1 MKISKKELIK
11 LLSEHLGSEE
21 DSISSQVDKLIAD
34 IQKSI
39 KKGEKFSINGFGDF
53 VIENGFLTFRVATVF
68 ATEINY
74 NYEGLMPVDIDRPD
88 ILLPNEK
95 LDAVTDHSPLEKS
108 SSVIVDEAVE
118 GEQDPFEGLDYE
130 LTDIPADEIP
140 EQKPEIK
147 SVDVALVDLS
157 SLDEKI
163 HQNQE
168 NEYLEYKVHSM
179 DDSTDSDD
187 IDIYELDETHSVA
200 TDLPAQGDNKAQ
212 KIDEDNGDKGVDSVK
227 EAELVDHSSL
237 GKLLTIAAVIFIIA
251 LFGGGSWWFLIG
263 PAKTITSSDTQSV
276 ERPSEI
282 QPVNSVPYNQIETV
296 ESIPMDFTEDD
307 LEQLTSTTAQAGNLE
322 EKPITQIQSVG
333 IMNETADSSRTT
345 RTREPNTSIGQT
357 ESVDSTQ
364 INPTFGINGL
374 VQDLQGKVFS
384 IIVHSLPSRQAALIE
399 CEKISQENL
408 RCLVREAS
416 SPQGRITY
424 RVGIGQFATV
434 DAAQS
439 EIVKL
444 PEPFK
449 SRNFIV
455 RIN

>member
-1 MKISKKELIK
+1 ME
-11 LLSEHLGSEE
+11 
-21 DSISSQVDKLIAD
+21 
-34 IQKSI
+34 
-39 KKGEKFSINGFGDF
+39 
-53 VIENGFLTFRVATVF
+53 
-68 ATEINY
+68 
-74 NYEGLMPVDIDRPD
+74 
-88 ILLPNEK
+88 
-95 LDAVTDHSPLEKS
+95 
-108 SSVIVDEAVE
+108 
-118 GEQDPFEGLDYE
+118 
-130 LTDIPADEIP
+130 
-140 EQKPEIK
+140 
-147 SVDVALVDLS
+147 
-157 SLDEKI
+157 
-163 HQNQE
+163 
-168 NEYLEYKVHSM
+168 
-179 DDSTDSDD
+179 
-187 IDIYELDETHSVA
+187 
-200 TDLPAQGDNKAQ
+200 
-212 KIDEDNGDKGVDSVK
+212 
-227 EAELVDHSSL
+227 DHSSL
-237 GKLLTIAAVIFIIA
+237 GKLLTIAAVIFIIT

-276 ERPSEI
+276 EIPSEI
-282 QPVNSVPYNQIETV
+282 QSVNSVPYNQIETV
-296 ESIPMDFTEDD
+296 ESIPMDFAEDD

-345 RTREPNTSIGQT
+345 RTRESNTSIGQT
-357 ESVDSTQ
+357 ESVDSNQ
-364 INPTFGINGL
+364 INPTFGISGL